1 MQGKKETT
9 KKTKT
14 DWEISLSSSSSSSS
28 GKKKKKFSK
37 GKNDGPLI
45 DWEDAVEVTI
55 NDDDEEEE
63 EEEEEDENAKEKY
76 PQMEESVNTSVANR
90 VVNGKGEN
98 DDGERILYGIN
109 RR

>member
-1 MQGKKETT
+1 M
-9 KKTKT
+9 
-14 DWEISLSSSSSSSS
+14 
-28 GKKKKKFSK
+28 
-37 GKNDGPLI
+37 I

-76 PQMEESVNTSVANR
+76 ANGGDVNTNVANR

-98 DDGERILYGIN
+98 DDGERILSRHQQTMTEKTKAANYTIAGN
-109 RR
+109 KSKKN